1 MECISTTHKNRNDI
15 YDAWKRIEVK
25 MGHKYTVTELKKKKD
40 SLMASFRACLN
51 KAKQSLK
58 SGAGTDEI
66 YKPPWFAYEKMATFL
81 RDKNLPRQTRN
92 TDVGTSSL
100 YLTFHFNEHIY

>member
-1 MECISTTHKNRNDI
+1 MEWSNETVFEFLECYENEPVIWNASLPTHKNRNI

-51 KAKQSLK
+51 KVKQSLK

-66 YKPPWFAYEKMATFL
+66 YKPPWFAYE
-81 RDKNLPRQTRN
+81 QT
-92 TDVGTSSL
+92 
-100 YLTFHFNEHIY
+100 I